1 MLGPRG
7 QFQAPRCSQD
17 THLDV
22 KDTFPRGSHLGLPA
36 RPPLGSPGTRPI
48 LGLAAPTSGRT
59 AAVPGARRL
68 LLPPVPVV
76 GAVRRE
82 CLCGMP
88 PASLCPR
95 EQQTPF
101 LSGPSETCPLSH
113 GCVTGSQRPIFV
125 CDSGGFQANCGYR
138 HRRAVCNRLTL
149 SSPTSPVQVVR
160 TRSTLTGA
168 GGGPVSLSSAGSTE
182 ANRFLAPLRPSKQDG
197 WSGARFPILASKE
210 QFPSLQTQETANW
223 WFISSRGHMMSS
235 RTSLFSSL
243 CKRGTDL

>member
-1 MLGPRG
+1 MLHYAENREWLLCVLSPSPGCPSWAAAHGWALPAPPGPLAQASPLSWDGSAPMLGPRG

-125 CDSGGFQANCGYR
+125 CDSGKKKKDKKGRN
-138 HRRAVCNRLTL
+138 
-149 SSPTSPVQVVR
+149 
-160 TRSTLTGA
+160 
-168 GGGPVSLSSAGSTE
+168 
-182 ANRFLAPLRPSKQDG
+182 
-197 WSGARFPILASKE
+197 
-210 QFPSLQTQETANW
+210 
-223 WFISSRGHMMSS
+223 
-235 RTSLFSSL
+235 
-243 CKRGTDL
+243 